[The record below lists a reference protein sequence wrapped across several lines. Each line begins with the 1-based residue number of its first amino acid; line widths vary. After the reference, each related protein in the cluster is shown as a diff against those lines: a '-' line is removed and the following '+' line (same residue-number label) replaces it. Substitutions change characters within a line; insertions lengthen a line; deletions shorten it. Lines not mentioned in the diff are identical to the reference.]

1 MLCVVRVLCFGLIIL
16 PEESTECDR
25 EAPNG
30 EAMTLKRVEAPHKK
44 NYLVYE
50 YHVTAR
56 NETRVKFL
64 GVFSKLREMTIAFVM
79 SVCPSFRMEQL
90 CLH

>member
-1 MLCVVRVLCFGLIIL
+1 
-16 PEESTECDR
+16 
-25 EAPNG
+25 
-30 EAMTLKRVEAPHKK
+30 MTLKRVEAPHKK

-79 SVCPSFRMEQL
+79 SVCPSFRPSVRMRQL
-90 CLH
+90 GSYWMDF